1 MFQYLQI
8 DMVYYISKLKNNNYI
23 ISIDAEKDFYKIKHP
38 FMIKIV
44 NKVSIE
50 GILLLCNH

>member
-8 DMVYYISKLKNNNYI
+8 DMVYYISKLKNNNHI
-23 ISIDAEKDFYKIKHP
+23 ISIDAEKAFYKIQHP
-38 FMIKIV
+38 FMIKFV

-50 GILLLCNH
+50 GILLCNH

>member
-23 ISIDAEKDFYKIKHP
+23 ISIDAEKAFYKIQHP

-44 NKVSIE
+44 NIVSIE